1 MKKEA
6 FNSAKNLKKIRLL
19 GNKSAKSKNSKLPRR
34 TENPKSTLTT
44 PRDKTWVRPPPSVKS
59 DMVTTHQKSRVSN
72 WVQNVH
78 QVFFHFKIKIISL
91 KS

>member
-1 MKKEA
+1 MKQEA
-6 FNSAKNLKKIRLL
+6 LNSAKNLKKFRLL
-19 GNKSAKSKNSKLPRR
+19 GNKLAKSKNSKLPRR

-78 QVFFHFKIKIISL
+78 QVFFIS
-91 KS
+91 K